1 MAFHSEDAGPDRL
14 KYGVLEG
21 RHQIL
26 HILDRV
32 RVCADLVADRL
43 PAQAHRAHDALGR
56 QLERQ
61 ILEDR
66 CERHRRRRVAG
77 VICRRGRPGGES
89 AAKRGA
95 DGFERP
101 LFARRFIA
109 GIHERGHGRSLGWQS
124 LSCAT
129 HETAKRAY

>member
-1 MAFHSEDAGPDRL
+1 MAFYSEDAGPDRL

-56 QLERQ
+56 QLQRQ
-61 ILEDR
+61 VLEDR
-66 CERHRRRRVAG
+66 RERRPSVAG
-77 VICRRGRPGGES
+77 DSRGRPGGE
-89 AAKRGA
+89 RTREGGA
-95 DGFERP
+95 DGLARP
-101 LFARRFIA
+101 LFARRFVA
-109 GIHERGHGRSLGWQS
+109 GIH
-124 LSCAT
+124 
-129 HETAKRAY
+129 KR

>member
-56 QLERQ
+56 QLQRKVPKYRRERRWR
-61 ILEDR
+61 LVAR
-66 CERHRRRRVAG
+66 GWPGSERAR
-77 VICRRGRPGGES
+77 E
-89 AAKRGA
+89 RGA
-95 DGFERP
+95 DGLARP
-101 LFARRFIA
+101 LFARRFVA
-109 GIHERGHGRSLGWQS
+109 GIH
-124 LSCAT
+124 
-129 HETAKRAY
+129 KR